1 MKNFITL
8 FASLFLAVAAVAQS
22 YGPMPARDQHGHP
35 IVRNEDVSFRLFPT
49 QDNRVFLKLDTRTG
63 HIWII
68 HFLDENFMKFRARV
82 LYDIGLEKPVPE
94 NIGRFMLYPTC
105 NMFDFLLQDQFAGT
119 TWLIHYSL
127 DNDGSDYRKVII

>member
-22 YGPMPARDQHGHP
+22 YDSISSNDLRVYSVSQ
-35 IVRNEDVSFRLFPT
+35 NTDVPFRLFPT
-49 QDNRVFLKLDTRTG
+49 QNNWNFMKLDTRTG
-63 HIWII
+63 QIWMVQ
-68 HFLDENFMKFRARV
+68 FSVSENSNAFTWVLDDTE
-82 LYDIGLEKPVPE
+82 LEKPVPE
-94 NIGRFMLYPTC
+94 NIGRFTLYPTC

>member
-94 NIGRFMLYPTC
+94 NIGRFTLYPTC
-105 NMFDFLLQDQFAGT
+105 NRFNFILLDQFTGS
-119 TWLIHYSL
+119 TWQVQYSL
-127 DNDGSDYRKVII
+127 DNAEYNFRMRIM